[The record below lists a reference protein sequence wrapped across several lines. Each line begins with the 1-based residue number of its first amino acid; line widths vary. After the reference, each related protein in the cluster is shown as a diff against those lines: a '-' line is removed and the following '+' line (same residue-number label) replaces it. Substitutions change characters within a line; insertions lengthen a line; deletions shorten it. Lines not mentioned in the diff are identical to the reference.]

1 MRLDA
6 DEIIAKERRTSPG
19 RAGTERAQR
28 CKVYPVQT
36 VHLNIAWLPS
46 DSKIYLAKRA
56 AAKRTAQVTHRTI
69 RSLVSKPDE
78 HCGNLECPRNRQPLF
93 AIWRELVKRAMVLY
107 AISIDRRRQRDP
119 LSRK

>member
-19 RAGTERAQR
+19 NGASQR
-28 CKVYPVQT
+28 RKVYPVQT

-78 HCGNLECPRNRQPLF
+78 HCGNLEFPRKPTN
-93 AIWRELVKRAMVLY
+93 LY
-107 AISIDRRRQRDP
+107 S
-119 LSRK
+119 